1 MCLIGQVVPSLFLL
15 VNDYYII
22 KATKKK
28 TKTNLVLKLIGF
40 FYYYITVFS
49 FEPSKKPRQNW
60 LTQFYFSTPSQGMKK
75 KLSVLFSGIIETII
89 IHILTQILKVYN
101 KTKITRGNIC

>member
-28 TKTNLVLKLIGF
+28 QKTNLVLKLIGF
-40 FYYYITVFS
+40 FYYYITVF
-49 FEPSKKPRQNW
+49 PLKPKSPKNW
-60 LTQFYFSTPSQGMKK
+60 LTQFYFSTPSNPGSGKK
-75 KLSVLFSGIIETII
+75 ISPFFS
-89 IHILTQILKVYN
+89 LA
-101 KTKITRGNIC
+101 

>member
-28 TKTNLVLKLIGF
+28 NQQ
-40 FYYYITVFS
+40 
-49 FEPSKKPRQNW
+49 KKEC
-60 LTQFYFSTPSQGMKK
+60 STTFWP
-75 KLSVLFSGIIETII
+75 LD
-89 IHILTQILKVYN
+89 HIQ
-101 KTKITRGNIC
+101 